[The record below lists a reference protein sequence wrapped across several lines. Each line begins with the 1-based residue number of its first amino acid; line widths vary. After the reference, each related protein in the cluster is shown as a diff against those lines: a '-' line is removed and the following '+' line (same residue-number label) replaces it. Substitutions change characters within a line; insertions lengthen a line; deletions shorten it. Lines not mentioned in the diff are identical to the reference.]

1 MTLTKSLEKCLEF
14 QDRFVHVP
22 LNNKKVGLGKIEK
35 EKDNLLFLSEAFF
48 IFRGISFFFVVERF
62 WFISTIT
69 KLDIGICSTK
79 ISGH

>member
-48 IFRGISFFFVVERF
+48 YIQRNFFE
-62 WFISTIT
+62 
-69 KLDIGICSTK
+69 KLLEILEDKFFC
-79 ISGH
+79 